1 MTLVAQKSSDI
12 YQRFRRVELAWQ
24 FHGEDKQR
32 AHLTDF
38 VRRLSPYELELA
50 VGDVHEDLRNM
61 AGLELKIRQDG
72 GRAPHYRP
80 GEVRCMDIIEQL
92 KRDEGYE
99 RYVYNDTQGVP
110 TVGYGF
116 NLRDE
121 GLMPDE
127 CEYVL
132 RCKVAQRCVNLVN
145 AMPWT
150 ANLDDA
156 RQGVLLNMAYNLG
169 LAGLLGFGKMI
180 GALQKG
186 DHETAAEEMLASEWA
201 TQVGARAQRLAVQM
215 RTGEWQ

>member
-1 MTLVAQKSSDI
+1 VTLVAQKASDI
-12 YQRFRRVELAWQ
+12 YQRFRRVQLHWQ

-61 AGLELKIRQDG
+61 AGLELKIRQDAG
-72 GRAPHYRP
+72 SVPVYRP
-80 GEVRCMDIIEQL
+80 GEVRAMDIIEQL

-99 RYVYNDTQGVP
+99 RFMYLDTQGVP
-110 TVGYGF
+110 TIGYGF

-121 GLMPDE
+121 GLSPDE
-127 CEYVL
+127 SEYVL
-132 RCKVAQRCVNLVN
+132 RCKVAQRRINLVN
-145 AMPWT
+145 ALTWT
-150 ANLDDA
+150 AQLDDA

-169 LAGLLGFGKMI
+169 LAGLLGFPKML
-180 GALQKG
+180 AAMKTG
-186 DHETAAEEMLASEWA
+186 DYDTAAGELLGSLYA
-201 TQVGARAQRLAVQM
+201 TQVGARAQRLAVQL